1 MRSVGKALPVSPVLL
16 VRRHATPPPSHTL
29 RVQVLIIG
37 GQGATG
43 GSLASTE
50 VFDPVTGVFSRAA
63 TMFSARH
70 THSATLLSSGKVLV
84 AGGAVFSDVATV
96 LCEVYDPA
104 TNTFSGTGP
113 LLSPRKEHSAV
124 LLPNG
129 QVCVKCG

>member
-1 MRSVGKALPVSPVLL
+1 MEALRPPRCLTPCQVYSPAQPPCSL
-16 VRRHATPPPSHTL
+16 RGTPTL
-29 RVQVLIIG
+29 
-37 GQGATG
+37 
-43 GSLASTE
+43 
-50 VFDPVTGVFSRAA
+50 P
-63 TMFSARH
+63 
-70 THSATLLSSGKVLV
+70 TLLSSGKVLV

-129 QVCVKCG
+129 QVCVKCVCGVCGGFVCMFVCVVGLCVCLCACGCACA